1 MYPARPVRHH
11 ATAPLRIAVVAPPW
25 YELPPEGYGGIEA
38 VCATLVDQL
47 VDNGHDVTVFGVG
60 RRCGTAG
67 RFVSLIAEPQYLR
80 LGEAM
85 PAALYAARVKQA
97 LSDGDFDVVHD
108 HSPCGPLTAPGR
120 ATPTVVTVHGPVDGE
135 LGDYFA
141 ALGGCVWPV
150 AISESQRRSRTD
162 LHWAATVHNA
172 VDPGRFAPAPPTG
185 GPVLWLA
192 RMCSDK
198 GPDLAIEACRKAGL
212 PLVLAGKCNEAAEQQ
227 YLEQVVRP
235 LLHDDVELVLNA
247 DRPTTARLLA
257 RARCVIVPV
266 RWREPFGMV
275 MVEAMASGRPV
286 VALRRG
292 AVPEIVRHGVT
303 GWICDDPAELPDAL
317 HRVGELDPLACVA
330 HVQLAFSAELMAR
343 RYEAV
348 YRRAVAEGFA
358 KRAFERTTLR
368 PLYST

>member
-1 MYPARPVRHH
+1 M
-11 ATAPLRIAVVAPPW
+11 
-25 YELPPEGYGGIEA
+25 
-38 VCATLVDQL
+38 
-47 VDNGHDVTVFGVG
+47 
-60 RRCGTAG
+60 
-67 RFVSLIAEPQYLR
+67 
-80 LGEAM
+80 
-85 PAALYAARVKQA
+85 
-97 LSDGDFDVVHD
+97 
-108 HSPCGPLTAPGR
+108 
-120 ATPTVVTVHGPVDGE
+120 
-135 LGDYFA
+135 
-141 ALGGCVWPV
+141 
-150 AISESQRRSRTD
+150 
-162 LHWAATVHNA
+162 
-172 VDPGRFAPAPPTG
+172 
-185 GPVLWLA
+185 
-192 RMCSDK
+192 
-198 GPDLAIEACRKAGL
+198 
-212 PLVLAGKCNEAAEQQ
+212 
-227 YLEQVVRP
+227 VRP